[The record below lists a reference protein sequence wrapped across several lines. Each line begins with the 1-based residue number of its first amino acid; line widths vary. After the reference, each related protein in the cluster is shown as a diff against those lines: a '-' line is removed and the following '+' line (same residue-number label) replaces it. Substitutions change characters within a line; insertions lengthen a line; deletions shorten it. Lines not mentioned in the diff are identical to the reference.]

1 MKICIIGTGISG
13 LVAAHKLQAEH
24 ELTVYEADER
34 IGGHTH
40 TVQVD
45 RSAGSVPVDTGFIV
59 FNQATYPGFCALLRE
74 LDVDWQPSDMSFSV
88 SCPSSGLEYNGTS
101 LNGLFA
107 QRSNLLRPSFWRMI
121 GDIKRFYREA
131 PRVLESKSDTQ
142 TLGEFLLRGNYSRLF
157 IEKHLIPMGAAIW
170 SATPDTMRNFPLR
183 FLVQFFHNHGFM
195 QWSDRPQWLVVKGG
209 SRTYVERLIEPLR
222 GRIHTGHA
230 VRSVE
235 STPKGVRVQTEHGH
249 DELFERVIL
258 ATHADTALSLLR
270 NPSGLQRAIL
280 GAFRFQRNEAVL
292 HTDKRLMPKRR
303 RAWASWNYHAR
314 ESNLGLPAVTYWM
327 NNLQGLQTPEQ
338 YLVSLNRSED
348 ILEHKVLGRYVYQHP
363 IFTRATASAQERHGE
378 IDGHGGL
385 HYCGAYWRY
394 GFHEDGVQSALRV
407 VQRLKRGE
415 LVR

>member
-1 MKICIIGTGISG
+1 MKVCIIGTGISG

-40 TVQVD
+40 TV
-45 RSAGSVPVDTGFIV
+45 SVESRGESIPIDTGFIV
-59 FNQATYPGFCALLRE
+59 FNEATYPGFCALLRE
-74 LDVDWQPSDMSFSV
+74 LGVPWQPSSMSFSV
-88 SCPSSGLEYNGTS
+88 SCPLSGLEYNGTD

-107 QRSNLLRPSFWRMI
+107 QRSNLLRPAFWRMI
-121 GDIKRFYREA
+121 ADIKRFYREA
-131 PRVLESKSDTQ
+131 PKVLEDEHNDQ
-142 TLGEFLLRGNYSRLF
+142 TLGAFLEQGNYSRLF

-195 QWSDRPQWLVVKGG
+195 RLNDRPQWLVVQGG
-209 SRTYVERLIEPLR
+209 SRSYVERLIEPLR
-222 GRIHTGHA
+222 QHIHTGHA
-230 VRSVE
+230 VSSLE
-235 STPKGVRVQTEHGH
+235 PTPAGVRVRTQRGT

-258 ATHADTALSLLR
+258 ATHGDTSLRLLKT
-270 NPSGLQRAIL
+270 PSALQREIL
-280 GAFRFQRNEAVL
+280 GAFQFQRNEAVL
-292 HTDKRLMPKRR
+292 HTDTRLLPKRK

-314 ESNLGLPAVTYWM
+314 GSTLGLPAVTYWM
-327 NNLQGLQTPEQ
+327 NNLQGLSTQKE
-338 YLVSLNRSED
+338 YLVTLNRSAEIAAD
-348 ILEHKVLGRYVYQHP
+348 QVLGRYVYQHP
-363 IFTRATASAQERHGE
+363 IFTSETAVAQERHAE
-378 IDGHGGL
+378 IDGVDGI

-407 VQRLKRGE
+407 VQNLERGA